1 VKPDA
6 RLGLGDSLLLKKDTI
21 YIKAEELSCLDV
33 IAYKLTAAYL
43 NELSGIRAFAH
54 CLPSNRKPEIG
65 SLRMSF
71 LVLNFY
77 HRQIFLLRLA
87 GIGTLSQTFLTKRY

>member
-1 VKPDA
+1 MKPDA
-6 RLGLGDSLLLKKDTI
+6 SLGLGDSLLLKKDPVVLFI
-21 YIKAEELSCLDV
+21 SKLSCLDV
-33 IAYKLTAAYL
+33 IAYKLTAAL
-43 NELSGIRAFAH
+43 AH
-54 CLPSNRKPEIG
+54 SLPSNRKPEIG

-77 HRQIFLLRLA
+77 HRQIFLLRLLA